1 MIFIRTIIVFFINGI
16 VKKCK
21 PCITNKVSNN
31 CLNMSNNNTS
41 SETQVEKKPDREPK
55 SEKPKAAF
63 RRSRV
68 RTCFA
73 MGALV
78 GGSTSPTRVPYAE
91 QCNRKRNFGQV
102 AQSKTLKEEYFFGTK

>member
-1 MIFIRTIIVFFINGI
+1 
-16 VKKCK
+16 
-21 PCITNKVSNN
+21 
-31 CLNMSNNNTS
+31 MSNNNTS

-91 QCNRKRNFGQV
+91 Q
-102 AQSKTLKEEYFFGTK
+102 